1 MSERNPR
8 ATRGNGYQEPSI
20 FPSEPVN
27 TSNPLRP
34 LDLFAPSGS
43 DGVLH
48 PTHPIT
54 ISRLNEQGTTGPIE
68 SLRSGIYR
76 LLQGVCVFP
85 GGVNKLPVRALTVI
99 SPLNCY
105 FPKGIQLSNSKLP
118 KGYPITSGRVGYPVA
133 ADDYVESMNWHVCGD
148 ERDGKLFF
156 YVDTSRRD
164 LIIPQSYAE
173 RAATTSVYDM
183 SPKRII
189 PQPKPTPVQPSQ
201 QVMDKRAPSP
211 QVKAKTFQP
220 NTKPRQRSFDFAT
233 QAPTIVSAKPPTE
246 PDLRPRYKPKAGDR
260 GSIQLSKKEIASLMP
275 QLEISGAEETKGFWK
290 PDKHILDFWN
300 LVPDRKVQDKN
311 GNPLKPFK
319 SIPVVANGCIF
330 IPYKIK
336 ILHVDGYPDGT
347 NIQDFHDIDT
357 FKRGAMITNHICA
370 IPIGGNLHKWIIFPT
385 NGSSSIGA
393 AVPNRLGKYDNK
405 SNNRCTLH
413 PGSLISRSQDPLW
426 CQFDAYSPGLSSI
439 PFHLF
444 HPGSRTKKSMELDHV
459 LDPEQ
464 AHSLYQQHLR
474 DEAARENAKIN
485 KPGSPFKWGRR

>member
-1 MSERNPR
+1 MSKKDHLSTFELYMPGSGLASLDSPLAPTRSETACHPPETQEFYPAGAYQLLPGAGVVSGDESTPDGFKWVYQDPLEVWANSYRLARGIGPTCHVVRKGQVRTPPASEESNEIYWVYPGTKLVIDPCSYEKGLVLPLDNPLDDKPKGTIFDMQSRSQRDVQLVR
-8 ATRGNGYQEPSI
+8 APKSQNRLP
-20 FPSEPVN
+20 N
-27 TSNPLRP
+27 TS
-34 LDLFAPSGS
+34 S
-43 DGVLH
+43 
-48 PTHPIT
+48 
-54 ISRLNEQGTTGPIE
+54 
-68 SLRSGIYR
+68 
-76 LLQGVCVFP
+76 
-85 GGVNKLPVRALTVI
+85 
-99 SPLNCY
+99 
-105 FPKGIQLSNSKLP
+105 
-118 KGYPITSGRVGYPVA
+118 
-133 ADDYVESMNWHVCGD
+133 
-148 ERDGKLFF
+148 
-156 YVDTSRRD
+156 
-164 LIIPQSYAE
+164 
-173 RAATTSVYDM
+173 
-183 SPKRII
+183 
-189 PQPKPTPVQPSQ
+189 PQPPQ
-201 QVMDKRAPSP
+201 QAKKKHIPRSP
-211 QVKAKTFQP
+211 QVEASTTNIHKAKP
-220 NTKPRQRSFDFAT
+220 KQRVFDFAT
-233 QAPTIVSAKPPTE
+233 EAPTIVSAKPPTE

-444 HPGSRTKKSMELDHV
+444 HPGSRTRKSISFDHI
-459 LDPEQ
+459 LDPVQ
-464 AHSLYQQHLR
+464 ACRKYQQHLR
-474 DEAARENAKIN
+474 DEATHEKAKIN
-485 KPGSPFKWGRR
+485 ESGSLFKWGRR